1 MKNKRIIFA
10 LLCLVIPVSML
21 NAAEIVPYLAKTGIG
36 GVDVKAYAITDT
48 KNNII
53 MTNKVPS
60 GLLPGDVGSFIEE
73 TSTFNYTTTG
83 YMLKASVR
91 PPLLG
96 LELTGRIGT
105 VGSKYEKL
113 DSTSTQTYSEGTR
126 NGLTL
131 GVGLKKSIIGEVGLL
146 PQVVLGVE
154 GAFTHTTNDIAQA
167 AGYKGSSYDIE
178 VQGSILASKEFMI
191 RIKKPSKQETP
202 VTLTGLVEPEPE
214 PVIKPEELA
223 VPLCFMDPIGDQIS
237 DSELNLI
244 TEYSRKGLSL
254 SGKFKLIDK
263 ETLKKTLEKIG
274 LKGKSCADVGCAKNA
289 AKELKMQH
297 VMISRVTKSEDGSYI
312 YVLSLIDADAAVL
325 SKIEPE
331 GKQEKDINEGE
342 PGENATEEKLE
353 EPAEVEQS
361 TSTEKGKIIYTDIIT
376 FDNIETAE
384 EAVKTMIDKF
394 INSAGSIIYDARK
407 VQLISQKK
415 KQMKEEAKL
424 KEAKDLQKKIEKKL
438 KQDEK
443 NAFKVIFVPYAGL
456 KYNSS
461 LFIRKDTAK
470 LVIPLVGTYDEWFY
484 GIKTCKAAGVAGLQ
498 FKFMNFISF
507 FVEGGFSGETLLS
520 GGLSI
525 SFGL

>member
-1 MKNKRIIFA
+1 MRINRIIFV

-36 GVDVKAYAITDT
+36 GVDVKAYAITAT
-48 KNNII
+48 KNNIP
-53 MTNKVPS
+53 MTSHLFVNP
-60 GLLPGDVGSFIEE
+60 
-73 TSTFNYTTTG
+73 STFSYTSSG
-83 YMLKASVR
+83 YMLKGSVR

-96 LELTGRIGT
+96 LELTGKIGT

-131 GVGLKKSIIGEVGLL
+131 GVGLKKSIIGEVGIL
-146 PQVVLGVE
+146 PQVMLSVE
-154 GAFTHTTNDIAQA
+154 GAYTHTTQDGPQSDYTGN
-167 AGYKGSSYDIE
+167 SYNVE
-178 VQGSILASKEFMI
+178 MQGSIFASKEFMI
-191 RIKKPSKQETP
+191 RIKRPSKQQVQE
-202 VTLTGLVEPEPE
+202 TLTGLIEPEPE
-214 PVIKPEELA
+214 PVIKPEELG

-263 ETLKKTLEKIG
+263 ETLKKALEKIG

-297 VMISRVTKSEDGSYI
+297 IMISRVTKAEDGSYI
-312 YVLSLIDADAAVL
+312 YVLSLIDADAVVFN
-325 SKIEPE
+325 KTKPE
-331 GKQEKDINEGE
+331 ES
-342 PGENATEEKLE
+342 ENATEEKLE

-361 TSTEKGKIIYTDIIT
+361 TITEKGKIIYTDIIT

-407 VQLISQKK
+407 VQLISEKK
-415 KQMKEEAKL
+415 KQMKEEK
-424 KEAKDLQKKIEKKL
+424 KQEEAKDLQKKIEKKV
-438 KQDEK
+438 KQEEK
-443 NAFKVIFVPYAGL
+443 NAFKVLFVPYAGL
-456 KYNSS
+456 KNNLS
-461 LFIRKDTAK
+461 LFWRKDTKSSDSA
-470 LVIPLVGTYDEWFY
+470 YEESFY
-484 GIKTCKAAGVAGLQ
+484 GFKYLKGACVAGLQ
-498 FKFMNFISF
+498 FKFMNVISF